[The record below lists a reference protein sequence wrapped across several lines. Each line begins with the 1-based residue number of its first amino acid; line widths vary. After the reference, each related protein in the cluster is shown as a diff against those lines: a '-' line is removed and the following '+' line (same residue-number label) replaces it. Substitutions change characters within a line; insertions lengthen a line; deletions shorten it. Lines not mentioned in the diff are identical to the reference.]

1 MQLGHLNIID
11 KIILPFIVVLPVLI
25 ATAYFTLA
33 ERKVLASVQRRIGPT
48 TTGFWGIL
56 QPIADGVKLLTKEN
70 LMPSNVNKI
79 IWNFSPFASLW
90 CSFVGWY
97 VINPNSNLILSSLNY
112 GILFT
117 FLISSL
123 NVYWIFLAGWF
134 GKSQYGV
141 LGALRSIS
149 QLLSYELSLSLLI
162 LPVVLI
168 TGSLNY
174 SYIIFTQ
181 TLTTWY
187 IIPLLPCA
195 IMYFICILAETNRIP
210 FDLLEAEAELV
221 AGYYTE
227 FSGFWFASFFLSEY
241 GNMLLMSSVYV
252 SMFLGGNDFFFIK
265 YLPFFFSDVF
275 FYCKVISI
283 VFIFI
288 FLRANLPRF
297 RFDQLMIIGW
307 KILLPLILSMFL
319 FYLGLILLLHNNNY
333 LQIPYTTGP
342 YVLYINCSIFF

>member
-1 MQLGHLNIID
+1 MSFSHLNLID
-11 KIILPFIVVLPVLI
+11 KIVLPFIVVLPVLI

-48 TTGFWGIL
+48 TTGIWGVL

-70 LMPSNVNKI
+70 LVPSNVNKI

-97 VINPNSNLILSSLNY
+97 IINPNKDFILSSLNY

-117 FLISSL
+117 FLISSF

-134 GKSQYGV
+134 SKSQYGV
-141 LGALRSIS
+141 LGSLRSIS
-149 QLLSYELSLSLLI
+149 QLLSYELALSLLI
-162 LPVVLI
+162 LPVILI
-168 TGSLNY
+168 SGTLNY
-174 SYIIFTQ
+174 SYIIFIQ
-181 TLTTWY
+181 QLTIWF
-187 IIPLLPCA
+187 IVPLLPCA
-195 IMYFICILAETNRIP
+195 ILYFICVLAETNRIP

-252 SMFLGGNDFFFIK
+252 SMFLGGGDFILINYF
-265 YLPFFFSDVF
+265 PVF
-275 FYCKVISI
+275 LYDLSFYVKVICM

-307 KILLPLILSMFL
+307 KIFLPIILGWFI
-319 FYLGLILLLHNNNY
+319 FFLGLVLLLQNNNF
-333 LQIPYTTGP
+333 LQSPNITNPYII
-342 YVLYINCSIFF
+342 LNSQFFYY

>member
-1 MQLGHLNIID
+1 MNFNLTLLD

-48 TTGFWGIL
+48 TTGVWGVL

-70 LMPSNVNKI
+70 LIPSNVNKI
-79 IWNFSPFASLW
+79 VWNFSPFASLW
-90 CSFVGWY
+90 CSFLGWY
-97 VINPNSNLILSSLNY
+97 IINSNYNVILSSLNY

-117 FLISSL
+117 FIISSL

-134 GKSQYGV
+134 GRSQYGV
-141 LGALRSIS
+141 LGSLRSIS
-149 QLLSYELSLSLLI
+149 QLLSYELALSLLI
-162 LPVVLI
+162 LPVILFS
-168 TGSLNY
+168 GSLNY
-174 SYIIFTQ
+174 VYVIYLQ
-181 TLTTWY
+181 TISTWFFL
-187 IIPLLPCA
+187 PLLPCS
-195 IMYFICILAETNRIP
+195 ILYFICILAETNRIP

-252 SMFLGGNDFFFIK
+252 SLFLGGGNFFFINL
-265 YLPFFFSDVF
+265 LPWLIIDII
-275 FYCKVISI
+275 FYIKVIII

-307 KILLPLILSMFL
+307 KIFLPIILGFVI
-319 FYLGLILLLHNNNY
+319 FYLGTNLFLNNVNY
-333 LQIPYTTGP
+333 IQIPFNTSP
-342 YVLYINCSIFF
+342 YIHIINVNSIF

>member
-1 MQLGHLNIID
+1 MLNLLLID

-48 TTGFWGIL
+48 TTGMWGVL

-70 LMPSNVNKI
+70 LVPSNANKI
-79 IWNFSPFASLW
+79 IWHFSPFASLL
-90 CSFVGWY
+90 CSFFGWY
-97 VINPNSNLILSSLNY
+97 IINANYELIISSLNY
-112 GILFT
+112 GVLFT
-117 FLISSL
+117 FIISSI

-134 GKSQYGV
+134 GKSQFGV
-141 LGALRSIS
+141 LGALRSIA
-149 QLLSYELSLSLLI
+149 QLLSYELALSLLI
-162 LPVVLI
+162 LPIVLF

-174 SYIIFTQ
+174 NYIVYIQ
-181 TLTTWY
+181 TISTWLLF
-187 IIPLLPCA
+187 PLLPCSVL
-195 IMYFICILAETNRIP
+195 YFICILAETNRIP

-241 GNMLLMSSVYV
+241 GNILLMASVYV
-252 SMFLGGNDFFFIK
+252 CIFLGGGQFLGNLNIFSILIDF
-265 YLPFFFSDVF
+265 VF
-275 FYCKVISI
+275 YFKVII
-283 VFIFI
+283 LIFIFI

-307 KILLPLILSMFL
+307 KILLPLILSFL
-319 FYLGLILLLHNNNY
+319 FFYIGIIIFTYSGNWLETPYMIAPYISILSNNTIY
-333 LQIPYTTGP
+333 
-342 YVLYINCSIFF
+342 

>member
-1 MQLGHLNIID
+1 MFNFFLID

-33 ERKVLASVQRRIGPT
+33 ERKILASVQRRIGPT
-48 TTGFWGIL
+48 TTGIWGVL

-70 LMPSNVNKI
+70 LVPSNANKI
-79 IWNFSPFASLW
+79 IWHFSPFASLL
-90 CSFVGWY
+90 CSFLGWY
-97 VINPNSNLILSSLNY
+97 IINANYEIIISSLNY

-117 FLISSL
+117 FIISSI

-134 GKSQYGV
+134 GRSQFGV
-141 LGALRSIS
+141 LGALRSIA
-149 QLLSYELSLSLLI
+149 QLLSYELALSLLL
-162 LPVVLI
+162 LPVVLF

-174 SYIIFTQ
+174 NFIVYIQ
-181 TLTTWY
+181 TISTWL
-187 IIPLLPCA
+187 ILPLLPCG
-195 IMYFICILAETNRIP
+195 ILYFICILAETNRIP

-241 GNMLLMSSVYV
+241 GNILLMASVYV
-252 SMFLGGNDFFFIK
+252 CIFFGGGQ
-265 YLPFFFSDVF
+265 FFSGNFNLFSIFIDII
-275 FYCKVISI
+275 FYFKVII
-283 VFIFI
+283 LIFIFI

-307 KILLPLILSMFL
+307 KIFLPLILSLLF
-319 FYLGLILLLHNNNY
+319 FYLGIIIFSSSSNLLQVPYMTNPYIFILTNNTIY
-333 LQIPYTTGP
+333 
-342 YVLYINCSIFF
+342 

>member
-1 MQLGHLNIID
+1 MSLIWID

-25 ATAYFTLA
+25 ATAFFTLA
-33 ERKVLASVQRRIGPT
+33 ERKVLASVQRRLGPT
-48 TTGFWGIL
+48 TTGVWGIL

-70 LMPSNVNKI
+70 LLPSNANKI
-79 IWNFSPFASLW
+79 IWHLSPFASLW
-90 CSFVGWY
+90 CSFVGWF
-97 VINPNSNLILSSLNY
+97 IINSNHHLIISSLNY

-117 FLISSL
+117 FIISSL

-134 GKSQYGV
+134 GRSQYGV
-141 LGALRSIS
+141 LGSLRSIS
-149 QLLSYELSLSLLI
+149 QLLSYELALSMLI
-162 LPVVLI
+162 LPIILFSS
-168 TGSLNY
+168 SLNY
-174 SYIIFTQ
+174 TYILYTQ
-181 TLTTWY
+181 LLSVSFF
-187 IIPLLPCA
+187 IPLLPCA
-195 IMYFICILAETNRIP
+195 ILYFICVLAETNRIP

-252 SMFLGGNDFFFIK
+252 TLFLGGVGNFVFLPILFID
-265 YLPFFFSDVF
+265 LI
-275 FYCKVISI
+275 FYTKVIFI

-307 KILLPLILSMFL
+307 KILLPLILGFIFFYVGIFL
-319 FYLGLILLLHNNNY
+319 LFNISNY
-333 LQIPYTTGP
+333 LQLPYTLP
-342 YVLYINCSIFF
+342 PYINLLTNSTFF